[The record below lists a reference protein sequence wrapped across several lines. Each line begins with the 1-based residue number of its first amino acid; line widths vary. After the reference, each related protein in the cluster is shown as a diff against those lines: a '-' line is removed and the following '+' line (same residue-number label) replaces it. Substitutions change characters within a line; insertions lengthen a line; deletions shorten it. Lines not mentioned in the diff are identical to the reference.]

1 MINSNLLFHT
11 YQVIDTP
18 GILDHALEERNSI
31 EMQAVAALI
40 HIRAVVLYVM
50 DVSEQCGHT
59 LEEQVCCGKIYYRD
73 EISAKKCVC
82 NKQSCFELSNFIY

>member
-1 MINSNLLFHT
+1 M
-11 YQVIDTP
+11 IDTP

-40 HIRAVVLYVM
+40 HIRAVVLYIL

-59 LEEQVCCGKIYYRD
+59 LEEQVSSTQLKYWQKYPTSASLKYAWNGKFIPLSFGNSFNPCPLIV
-73 EISAKKCVC
+73 IS
-82 NKQSCFELSNFIY
+82 